1 MKKVPIMQ
9 NIWRMFMIS
18 KGFKKQLIA
27 NAYKIQLLPV
37 MVNKINKISTSSNK
51 RIQNWLLFGIN
62 YDESLWIKYNY
73 NNIEFDFRWFL
84 DYLIDPIYL
93 IYYKSDIQKHI
104 SSDIERTL
112 YRIRNIDES
121 PDYVKYMGD
130 IYA

>member
-1 MKKVPIMQ
+1 
-9 NIWRMFMIS
+9 MIS

-93 IYYKSDIQKHI
+93 IYKYNEDKNFNIHERISYQIDVILERKHDI
-104 SSDIERTL
+104 DMGL
-112 YRIRNIDES
+112 
-121 PDYVKYMGD
+121 DYAEYLEDVHD
-130 IYA
+130 Q

>member
-1 MKKVPIMQ
+1 
-9 NIWRMFMIS
+9 MIS
-18 KGFKKQLIA
+18 NAFKKQMID
-27 NAYKIQLLPV
+27 NTYKTQLLPV
-37 MVNKINKISTSSNK
+37 IKDKVIKNSIIHIK

-130 IYA
+130 IYD

>member
-1 MKKVPIMQ
+1 
-9 NIWRMFMIS
+9 MFMIS

-130 IYA
+130 IYD